1 MTEETEA
8 IKETAKATQE
18 LAKTTGKAVDAGRE
32 FGGFI
37 SRYISG
43 PLEQGMGIFEDKLK
57 YMRWER
63 QMRLMQRASDYMASI
78 GIEAPTKPIPLK
90 LAVPLLEAASLE
102 DDDYLQDLWAKLLVN
117 SSIEGSP
124 IDLNRSYI
132 DILERLSHLEAR
144 ILSVIYALPEDE
156 LRNKSILTA
165 NLPDSAEV
173 EDENNKKEPIQPSDE
188 VTFALA
194 NLERLGCISL
204 PTTWGGGQIFSTIYS
219 AVLGMNYPAASC
231 GVSNPGFGD
240 SKRGKPRG
248 IYPERLNN

>member
-1 MTEETEA
+1 MRSVRFQDRNMTEETEA
-8 IKETAKATQE
+8 VKETAKATQE
-18 LAKTTGKAVDAGRE
+18 VAKTAGKAIDASRE
-32 FGGFI
+32 FGGFV

-63 QMRLMQRASDYMASI
+63 QLRLMQKASEYMKSI

-117 SSIEGSP
+117 SSIEGGP

-132 DILERLSHLEAR
+132 DILERLSHLEAK

-156 LRNKSILTA
+156 ISNKSILTA
-165 NLPDSAEV
+165 NLPDSV
-173 EDENNKKEPIQPSDE
+173 TIKDEDNKEEPIHPNE
-188 VTFALA
+188 EITFALA

-204 PTTWGGGQIFSTIYS
+204 PTTWDGGQIFSTIYP
-219 AVLGMNYPAASC
+219 AVLG
-231 GVSNPGFGD
+231 
-240 SKRGKPRG
+240 R
-248 IYPERLNN
+248 RLVEACTLETKQ